1 MKIQKNIRKKT
12 KIIGMYAPI
21 SGTGKIYDYRNQK
34 PIGDGFTNPVLIWD
48 KKCSY
53 KELCDETK
61 KLEDLLVK

>member
-1 MKIQKNIRKKT
+1 
-12 KIIGMYAPI
+12 MYAPI

-61 KLEDLLVK
+61 KLQDLLVR